1 MISGTVRSPKLY
13 GKDPERQ
20 CMWMNV
26 VQKSAPTKG
35 AECITSL
42 AARVSN
48 LSLDDVETI
57 SDGDYVLVTG
67 RIRTQVREY
76 GGKQYHN
83 LYIDCDS
90 IVSLGDIGRKSYEI
104 QVREEIASRS
114 KQSKEQRRISVA
126 EGNVARNSIADEF
139 ESMEVQLDG
148 DVPQPS
154 EQG

>member
-1 MISGTVRSPKLY
+1 M
-13 GKDPERQ
+13 
-20 CMWMNV
+20 
-26 VQKSAPTKG
+26 
-35 AECITSL
+35 
-42 AARVSN
+42 SN